1 MLYKILH
8 IIIQMTIMLVLKI
21 NKTYLNMG
29 KNRKSATKNVAS
41 DKEVVILDLT
51 DYTIDNEVPAEYQ
64 MFKKSTDK
72 KPSWFKRFLKWLKK

>member
-1 MLYKILH
+1 
-8 IIIQMTIMLVLKI
+8 MLVLKI
-21 NKTYLNMG
+21 NKTYWNMG

-41 DKEVVILDLT
+41 DKQTFILDLT
-51 DYTIDNEVPAEYQ
+51 DFAIDSEVPTEYQ